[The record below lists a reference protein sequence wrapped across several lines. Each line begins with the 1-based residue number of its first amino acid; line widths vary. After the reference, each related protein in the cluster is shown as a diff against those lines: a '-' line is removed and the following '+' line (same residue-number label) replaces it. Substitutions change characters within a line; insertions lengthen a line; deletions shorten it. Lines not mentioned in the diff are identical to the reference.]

1 MIVFTVY
8 SGQEGA
14 PAHRLQAVKEKLANV
29 FDNHTVIFPHEIDV
43 AFFVDRGSH
52 QRCSIKKEAATR
64 GVL

>member
-14 PAHRLQAVKEKLANV
+14 PAHRLQAVKKKLANV

-43 AFFVDRGSH
+43 TFLWT
-52 QRCSIKKEAATR
+52 EAATR